1 VGVGGIEVASTPA
14 AVRSSSL
21 AAMKKLLFLG
31 ACLVALASQPVMA
44 QTSGPDV
51 VIVRVEESYSGK
63 LKLFVERAGQE
74 TEAIVFEETKKEN
87 MGKGY
92 YPFLNKLY
100 QQGYQMQGIIPG
112 AMITSGFAVTTSTL
126 VFVKATSK

>member
-1 VGVGGIEVASTPA
+1 VQLLLAQET
-14 AVRSSSL
+14 VRSSSL
-21 AAMKKLLFLG
+21 VTMKKLLFFG
-31 ACLVALASQPVMA
+31 VCLVALASQPVMA
-44 QTSGPDV
+44 QTTGPDV

-100 QQGYQMQGIIPG
+100 QQGYQMQGVIPG